1 MLPYWTEILLF
12 MGPKIWSLFP
22 SNIHNS
28 EMIEIFKQ
36 KMSEITSHVGFLKP
50 TSKALEISKAILFLS
65 GFVL

>member
-1 MLPYWTEILLF
+1 MLPYWTEMLLF

-36 KMSEITSHVGFLKP
+36 KMS
-50 TSKALEISKAILFLS
+50 
-65 GFVL
+65 